1 MSRKYD
7 FAGWATKAN
16 ILCSDGRII
25 SPDAFK
31 GCDGVV
37 VPLVWNHRH
46 NDPQNVLGNA
56 VLEHREDGTYAYC
69 TFNNTPNAKAARE
82 QVEHGDITQLS
93 IYANGLKHQGN
104 SVVHGAIKE
113 VSLVLSGA
121 NKGAVIDD
129 VIMHGEYV
137 EDSAVITPG
146 EDYCELEL
154 YHSEDG
160 ASEGGSEQSTE
171 VSEEVEQKEQTEEP
185 ENTEENQNGGQTKM
199 QEVFDSMTE
208 AQKDFVYAVVGQAL
222 DQGEL
227 AHSELG
233 GETMKQ
239 NVFDNSTNETRQP
252 VLSHSDMREII
263 ALAKEPGV
271 GSLQQAFNMWVSNNE
286 EFQNVLAH
294 GGDDLNLNGGW
305 EDIGVL
311 FPDFKDV
318 YPGMPEKIK
327 PYNDYS
333 WVGTVLQG
341 VKKSPISRVRTR
353 QVDATSKDLRAKGYK
368 KGNKKTEQ
376 GLMKML
382 MRTTDPQTVYRKD
395 SIHRDDVIDIT
406 EYDVVGFKYQEMR
419 EDLEEE
425 IATAILIGDGREDI
439 DEDKI
444 SEDHIRSILNDDE
457 LYTIHYEID
466 IDGTKKELQGNATGE
481 NFGDNYIYAES
492 IIKAA
497 LYSREQF
504 KGSGQPVFFCTPHLV
519 NVMLLAKDR
528 NGRPLYNSVTEL
540 ASKLNVSKIVTIEK
554 LEGVKREDESH
565 TEHKL
570 LGIFVNLNDYQ
581 VGCTKGGEITKFEN
595 FDIDFNRYK
604 YLIETRLSGAL
615 TRIKSAIV
623 LEEPV
628 TANGITHIEG

>member
-129 VIMHGEYV
+129 VIMHGEYI

-160 ASEGGSEQSTE
+160 ASEGGNEQST
-171 VSEEVEQKEQTEEP
+171 EEVEQKKQTEEP

-208 AQKDFVYAVVGQAL
+208 EQKDFVYAVVGQAL

-239 NVFDNSTNETRQP
+239 NVFDNSTKETRQP

-294 GGDDLNLNGGW
+294 GGDALNLNGGW

-368 KGNKKTEQ
+368 KGNQKTEQ
-376 GLMKML
+376 G
-382 MRTTDPQTVYRKD
+382 
-395 SIHRDDVIDIT
+395 
-406 EYDVVGFKYQEMR
+406 F
-419 EDLEEE
+419 
-425 IATAILIGDGREDI
+425 
-439 DEDKI
+439 
-444 SEDHIRSILNDDE
+444 
-457 LYTIHYEID
+457 
-466 IDGTKKELQGNATGE
+466 
-481 NFGDNYIYAES
+481 
-492 IIKAA
+492 
-497 LYSREQF
+497 
-504 KGSGQPVFFCTPHLV
+504 
-519 NVMLLAKDR
+519 
-528 NGRPLYNSVTEL
+528 
-540 ASKLNVSKIVTIEK
+540 
-554 LEGVKREDESH
+554 
-565 TEHKL
+565 
-570 LGIFVNLNDYQ
+570 
-581 VGCTKGGEITKFEN
+581 
-595 FDIDFNRYK
+595 
-604 YLIETRLSGAL
+604 
-615 TRIKSAIV
+615 
-623 LEEPV
+623 
-628 TANGITHIEG
+628 

>member
-129 VIMHGEYV
+129 VIMHGEYI

-160 ASEGGSEQSTE
+160 ASEGGNEQSTE
-171 VSEEVEQKEQTEEP
+171 VSEEAEQKEQTEEP

-208 AQKDFVYAVVGQAL
+208 EQKDFVYAVVGQAL

-294 GGDDLNLNGGW
+294 AADELNLNGGW

-395 SIHRDDVIDIT
+395 SIHRDDVVDIT

-540 ASKLNVSKIVTIEK
+540 TSKLNVSKIVTIEK
-554 LEGVKREDESH
+554 LEGVKREDNLH

-628 TANGITHIEG
+628 TSNGIAHTQG

>member
-129 VIMHGEYV
+129 VIMHGEYI

-160 ASEGGSEQSTE
+160 ASEGGNEQST
-171 VSEEVEQKEQTEEP
+171 EEVEQKEQTEEP

-208 AQKDFVYAVVGQAL
+208 EQKDFVYAVVGQAL

-294 GGDDLNLNGGW
+294 AADELNLNGGW

-395 SIHRDDVIDIT
+395 SIHRDDVVDIT

-540 ASKLNVSKIVTIEK
+540 TSKLNVSKIVTIEK
-554 LEGVKREDESH
+554 LEGVKREDNLH

-628 TANGITHIEG
+628 TSNGIAHTQG

>member
-129 VIMHGEYV
+129 VIMHGEYI

-160 ASEGGSEQSTE
+160 ASEGGNEQSTE
-171 VSEEVEQKEQTEEP
+171 ESEEVGQTEEP

-208 AQKDFVYAVVGQAL
+208 EQKDFVYAVVGQAL

-239 NVFDNSTNETRQP
+239 NVFDNSTKETRQP

-271 GSLQQAFNMWVSNNE
+271 GTLQQAFNMWVSNNE

-294 GGDDLNLNGGW
+294 SADELNLNGGW

-333 WVGTVLQG
+333 WVSNVLQG

-353 QVDATSKDLRAKGYK
+353 QVDATSKELRAKGYK
-368 KGNKKTEQ
+368 KGAKKTEQ

-425 IATAILIGDGREDI
+425 IATAILIGDGRDDV

-504 KGSGQPVFFCTPHLV
+504 KGSGQPAFFCTPHLV

-540 ASKLNVSKIVTIEK
+540 TSKLNVSKIVTIEK
-554 LEGVKREDESH
+554 LEGVKREDERH

-628 TANGITHIEG
+628 ASNGITHTEG

>member
-129 VIMHGEYV
+129 VIMHGEYI

-160 ASEGGSEQSTE
+160 ASEGGKEQSTE

-208 AQKDFVYAVVGQAL
+208 EQKDFVYAVVGQAL

-294 GGDDLNLNGGW
+294 TDDLNLNGGW

-333 WVGTVLQG
+333 WVDTVLQG

-504 KGSGQPVFFCTPHLV
+504 KGSGQPIFFCTPHLV

-528 NGRPLYNSVTEL
+528 NGRPLYSSITEL

-554 LEGVKREDESH
+554 LEGVKREDERH

-570 LGIFVNLNDYQ
+570 LGIFVNLSDYK

-623 LEEPV
+623 IEEPV
-628 TANGITHIEG
+628 TASGITHTEG

>member
-129 VIMHGEYV
+129 VIMHGEYI

-154 YHSEDG
+154 YHSEEG
-160 ASEGGSEQSTE
+160 ASEGGKEQSTE
-171 VSEEVEQKEQTEEP
+171 ESEEVEQTEEP

-199 QEVFDSMTE
+199 QEVFDSMSE
-208 AQKDFVYAVVGQAL
+208 EQKDFVYAVVGQAL

-294 GGDDLNLNGGW
+294 AADELNLNGGW
-305 EDIGVL
+305 ENIGVL

-554 LEGVKREDESH
+554 LEGVKREDSLH
-565 TEHKL
+565 VEHKL

-628 TANGITHIEG
+628 ASNGITHPQG

>member
-129 VIMHGEYV
+129 VIMHGEYI

-171 VSEEVEQKEQTEEP
+171 VSEEVEQKEQTEES

-208 AQKDFVYAVVGQAL
+208 EQKDFVYAVVGQAL

-239 NVFDNSTNETRQP
+239 NVFDNSTKETRQP

-271 GSLQQAFNMWVSNNE
+271 GTLQQAFNMWVSNNE

-294 GGDDLNLNGGW
+294 SADELNLNGGW

-333 WVGTVLQG
+333 WVSTVLQG

-425 IATAILIGDGREDI
+425 IATAILIGDGRDDI

-466 IDGTKKELQGNATGE
+466 INGTKKELQGNATGE

-519 NVMLLAKDR
+519 NVMILAKDR
-528 NGRPLYNSVTEL
+528 NGRPIYNSVTEL

-554 LEGVKREDESH
+554 LEGVKREDDKH

-628 TANGITHIEG
+628 ASNGITHTEG

>member
-129 VIMHGEYV
+129 VIMHGEYI

-160 ASEGGSEQSTE
+160 ASEGGNEQSTE
-171 VSEEVEQKEQTEEP
+171 VSEEAEQKEQTEEP

-208 AQKDFVYAVVGQAL
+208 EQKDFVYAVVGQAL

-294 GGDDLNLNGGW
+294 AADELNLNGGW

-395 SIHRDDVIDIT
+395 SIHRDDVVDIT

-528 NGRPLYNSVTEL
+528 NGRPIYNSVTEL
-540 ASKLNVSKIVTIEK
+540 TSKLNASKIVTIDK
-554 LEGVKREDESH
+554 LEGVKREDSLH

-628 TANGITHIEG
+628 TSNGITHTQG

>member
-129 VIMHGEYV
+129 VIMHGEYI

-160 ASEGGSEQSTE
+160 ASEGGNEQSTE
-171 VSEEVEQKEQTEEP
+171 VSEEAEQKEQTEEP

-208 AQKDFVYAVVGQAL
+208 EQKDFVYAVVGQAL

-239 NVFDNSTNETRQP
+239 NVFDNSTKETRQP

-294 GGDDLNLNGGW
+294 GADDLNLNGGW

-519 NVMLLAKDR
+519 NVMILAKDR
-528 NGRPLYNSVTEL
+528 NGRPIYNSVTEL

-554 LEGVKREDESH
+554 LEGVKREDEHH

-628 TANGITHIEG
+628 ASNGITHTEG

>member
-129 VIMHGEYV
+129 VIMHGEYI

-160 ASEGGSEQSTE
+160 ASEGGNEQST
-171 VSEEVEQKEQTEEP
+171 EEVEQKEQTEEP

-208 AQKDFVYAVVGQAL
+208 EQKDFVYAVVGQAL

-294 GGDDLNLNGGW
+294 AADELNLNGGW

-540 ASKLNVSKIVTIEK
+540 TSKLNVSKIVTIEK
-554 LEGVKREDESH
+554 LEGVKREDNLH

-628 TANGITHIEG
+628 TSNGIAHTQG

>member
-129 VIMHGEYV
+129 VIMHGEYI

-160 ASEGGSEQSTE
+160 ASEGGNEQSTE
-171 VSEEVEQKEQTEEP
+171 VSEEVEQKKQTEEP

-208 AQKDFVYAVVGQAL
+208 EQKDFVYAVVGQAL

-286 EFQNVLAH
+286 EFQNALAH
-294 GGDDLNLNGGW
+294 AADGPNLNGGW

-327 PYNDYS
+327 AYNDYS

-368 KGNKKTEQ
+368 KGNQKSEQ

-554 LEGVKREDESH
+554 LEGVKREDSLH

-628 TANGITHIEG
+628 SANGITHPVG

>member
-1 MSRKYD
+1 
-7 FAGWATKAN
+7 
-16 ILCSDGRII
+16 
-25 SPDAFK
+25 
-31 GCDGVV
+31 
-37 VPLVWNHRH
+37 
-46 NDPQNVLGNA
+46 
-56 VLEHREDGTYAYC
+56 
-69 TFNNTPNAKAARE
+69 
-82 QVEHGDITQLS
+82 
-93 IYANGLKHQGN
+93 
-104 SVVHGAIKE
+104 
-113 VSLVLSGA
+113 
-121 NKGAVIDD
+121 
-129 VIMHGEYV
+129 
-137 EDSAVITPG
+137 
-146 EDYCELEL
+146 
-154 YHSEDG
+154 
-160 ASEGGSEQSTE
+160 
-171 VSEEVEQKEQTEEP
+171 
-185 ENTEENQNGGQTKM
+185 M

-208 AQKDFVYAVVGQAL
+208 EQKDFVYAVVGQAL

-239 NVFDNSTNETRQP
+239 NVFDNSTNETRKP

-271 GSLQQAFNMWVSNNE
+271 GTLQQAFNMWVSNNE
-286 EFQNVLAH
+286 EFQDALAH
-294 GGDDLNLNGGW
+294 GDDLNLNGGW

-353 QVDATSKDLRAKGYK
+353 QVDATSKELRAKGYK
-368 KGNKKTEQ
+368 KGAKKTEQ

-425 IATAILIGDGREDI
+425 IATAILIGDGRDDV

-457 LYTIHYEID
+457 LYTIHYEIK
-466 IDGTKKELQGNATGE
+466 IDETKKELQGNATGE

-554 LEGVKREDESH
+554 LEGVKREDEKH

-570 LGIFVNLNDYQ
+570 LGIFVNLSDYQ

-628 TANGITHIEG
+628 TANGITHTEG

>member
-129 VIMHGEYV
+129 VIMHGEYI

-160 ASEGGSEQSTE
+160 ASEGGNEQSTE
-171 VSEEVEQKEQTEEP
+171 VSEEAEQKEPTEEP

-208 AQKDFVYAVVGQAL
+208 EQKDFVYAVVGQAL

-294 GGDDLNLNGGW
+294 AADELNLNGGW

-395 SIHRDDVIDIT
+395 SIHRDDVVDIT

-554 LEGVKREDESH
+554 LEGVKREDNLH

-628 TANGITHIEG
+628 TSNGIAHTQG

>member
-129 VIMHGEYV
+129 VIMHGEYI

-160 ASEGGSEQSTE
+160 ASEGGNEQSTE
-171 VSEEVEQKEQTEEP
+171 VSEEAEQKKQTEEP

-208 AQKDFVYAVVGQAL
+208 EQKDFVYAVVGQAL

-239 NVFDNSTNETRQP
+239 NVFDNSTKETRQP

-294 GGDDLNLNGGW
+294 TDDLNLNGGW

-353 QVDATSKDLRAKGYK
+353 QVDATSKTLRAKGYK
-368 KGNKKTEQ
+368 KGAKKTEQ

-540 ASKLNVSKIVTIEK
+540 TSKLNVSKIVTIEK
-554 LEGVKREDESH
+554 LEGVKREDERH

-570 LGIFVNLNDYQ
+570 LGIFVNLSDYQ

-628 TANGITHIEG
+628 ASNGITHTEG

>member
-1 MSRKYD
+1 MSKKYD

-31 GCDGVV
+31 ECDGVV

-129 VIMHGEYV
+129 VIMHGEYI

-160 ASEGGSEQSTE
+160 ASEGGNEQSTE
-171 VSEEVEQKEQTEEP
+171 VTEEVEQKEQTEEP

-208 AQKDFVYAVVGQAL
+208 EQKDFVYAVVGQAL

-286 EFQNVLAH
+286 EFQNALAH
-294 GGDDLNLNGGW
+294 GDDLNLNGGW

-353 QVDATSKDLRAKGYK
+353 QVDATSKTLRAKGYK

-540 ASKLNVSKIVTIEK
+540 TSKLNVSKIVTIEK
-554 LEGVKREDESH
+554 LEGVKREDERH

-628 TANGITHIEG
+628 TASGITHTEG